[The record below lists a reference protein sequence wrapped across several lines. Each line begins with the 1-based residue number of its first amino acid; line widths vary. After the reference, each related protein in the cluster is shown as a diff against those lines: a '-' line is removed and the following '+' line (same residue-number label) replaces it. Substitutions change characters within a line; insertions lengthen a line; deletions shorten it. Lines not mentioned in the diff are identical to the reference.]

1 MAAYLNVCLCLAW
14 FINLADT
21 DMFLSLPGS
30 TLDQVIS
37 EMKAANELS
46 CSRLCKKTEG
56 CNAFSFS
63 AADGECE
70 LARGS
75 VGGSV
80 PGLVYSRPG
89 AQSSNA
95 SQSSVTTTAIPPPT
109 VTTVP
114 VIPTPVAT
122 TPVSTDI
129 SQKSYTLS
137 NIIWDVGRMMLKCT
151 LHPFK
156 QLYETIDELL
166 I

>member
-1 MAAYLNVCLCLAW
+1 MAAYLNICLCLAW

-21 DMFLSLPGS
+21 DMFISSPGT

-46 CSRLCKKTEG
+46 CSRLCTKTEG

-63 AADGECE
+63 KADGECD

-75 VGGSV
+75 VEGSA
-80 PGLVYSRPG
+80 PGLVYTRLG

-95 SQSSVTTTAIPPPT
+95 SQSSVTTTTIPPPP

-114 VIPTPVAT
+114 VTPTPVAT
-122 TPVSTDI
+122 SPVSTYI
-129 SQKSYTLS
+129 SQKS
-137 NIIWDVGRMMLKCT
+137 CT
-151 LHPFK
+151 L
-156 QLYETIDELL
+156 
-166 I
+166 

>member
-1 MAAYLNVCLCLAW
+1 MAAYLNIFVCLAW

-37 EMKAANELS
+37 EMKATNELS

-63 AADGECE
+63 EANGECE

-75 VGGSV
+75 FEGSA

-95 SQSSVTTTAIPPPT
+95 SQSSVTTTT
-109 VTTVP
+109 
-114 VIPTPVAT
+114 
-122 TPVSTDI
+122 VSTDI
-129 SQKSYTLS
+129 SRKSCKLAF
-137 NIIWDVGRMMLKCT
+137 
-151 LHPFK
+151 FK
-156 QLYETIDELL
+156 AFA
-166 I
+166 